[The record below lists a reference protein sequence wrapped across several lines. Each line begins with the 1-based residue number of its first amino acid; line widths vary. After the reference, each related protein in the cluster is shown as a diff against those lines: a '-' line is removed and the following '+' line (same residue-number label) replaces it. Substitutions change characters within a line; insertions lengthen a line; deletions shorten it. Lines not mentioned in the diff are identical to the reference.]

1 MSRIEWDVC
10 KKKNMEHISHT
21 GAVLG
26 GSSVKRLNNGFKPL
40 TVMALSVVVSAVV
53 VLAVGAFYALLDP
66 ILQELRAGRVKEED
80 GAEVRM
86 LGLSCCVF
94 SWTLTYLNYYKPGLV
109 PPTLLTLLCSD
120 KHERDF
126 LLDYGVA
133 LLNGTMATFTVIW
146 NLT

>member
-1 MSRIEWDVC
+1 
-10 KKKNMEHISHT
+10 MEHISHT

-53 VLAVGAFYALLDP
+53 VLAVGAFYAVLDP

-86 LGLSCCVF
+86 LGFWSILVLSVLTGLSCCVF